1 MALSRF
7 AKTIWGRR
15 GVFFEQQR
23 LSGVCQED
31 ISPRFLETLSSAK

>member
-23 LSGVCQED
+23 LSGCQED